1 MQTLRRSQENPSHN
15 SNIMKKILIL
25 NGPNLNLLHKRDK
38 EIYGDSSLESIERD
52 CEKLAKEL
60 GIKIIFEQSN
70 SEGDLV
76 NSIQDAVENCDG
88 IIINAAAYTHT
99 SVAIRDA
106 LEIFKKPK
114 IELHI
119 SNIFKREEFRQHSF
133 LSEVVDAVISGLGVS
148 GYTIALL
155 AINNMV

>member
-1 MQTLRRSQENPSHN
+1 MT
-15 SNIMKKILIL
+15 KKILIL

-38 EIYGDSSLESIERD
+38 EIYGDSSLKKIEND
-52 CEKLAKEL
+52 CVELAKTLGLSVEL
-60 GIKIIFEQSN
+60 KQSN

-76 NSIQDAVENCDG
+76 NYIQDAIDNFDG

-106 LEIFKKPK
+106 LEMFNKPK

-119 SNIFKREEFRQHSF
+119 SNIFKREEFRHTSF
-133 LSEVVDAVISGLGVS
+133 LSDVVTAVISGLGVD
-148 GYTIALL
+148 GYRVALF
-155 AINNMV
+155 AINNLFKQK

>member
-1 MQTLRRSQENPSHN
+1 MS
-15 SNIMKKILIL
+15 KKVLIL

-38 EIYGDSSLESIERD
+38 EIYGDTS
-52 CEKLAKEL
+52 LAKIENECKEL
-60 GIKIIFEQSN
+60 AGQLDLEVELKQSN

-76 NSIQDAVENCDG
+76 NFIQDAIENFDA

-106 LEIFKKPK
+106 LEMFHKPK

-119 SNIFKREEFRQHSF
+119 SNIFQREEFRQNSF
-133 LSEVVDAVISGLGVS
+133 LSDVVTAVISGLGTD
-148 GYTIALL
+148 GYTISLL
-155 AINNMV
+155 AINNLLDQNS

>member
-1 MQTLRRSQENPSHN
+1 
-15 SNIMKKILIL
+15 MKKILIL

-38 EIYGDSSLESIERD
+38 AIYGDVSLEKIEND
-52 CEKLAKEL
+52 CKILAKEL
-60 GIKIIFEQSN
+60 GLKVELQQSN
-70 SEGDLV
+70 SEGELV
-76 NSIQDAVENCDG
+76 NIIQDAVENFDG

-106 LEIFKKPK
+106 LEIFQNPK

-119 SNIFKREEFRQHSF
+119 SNIFKREEFRQNSF
-133 LSEVVDAVISGLGVS
+133 LSDVVDAVISGLGVE

-155 AINNMV
+155 AMNNMIK

>member
-1 MQTLRRSQENPSHN
+1 MK
-15 SNIMKKILIL
+15 KKILIL

-38 EIYGDSSLESIERD
+38 KIYGDVSLEKIEND
-52 CEKLAKEL
+52 CQALAKEL
-60 GIKIIFEQSN
+60 GVELLLKQSN
-70 SEGDLV
+70 NEGELV
-76 NSIQDAVENCDG
+76 DFIQDAVENFDG

-106 LEIFKKPK
+106 LEIFQKPK

-119 SNIFKREEFRQHSF
+119 SNIFKREEFRQNSF
-133 LSEVVDAVISGLGVS
+133 LSDVVDAVISGLGVG

-155 AINNMV
+155 AMNNMI

>member
-1 MQTLRRSQENPSHN
+1 
-15 SNIMKKILIL
+15 MKKILIL

-38 EIYGDSSLESIERD
+38 KIYGDISLSKIASD

-60 GIKIIFEQSN
+60 GIAVEFQQSN
-70 SEGDLV
+70 SEGELV
-76 NSIQDAVENCDG
+76 DIIQNAVEDFDG
-88 IIINAAAYTHT
+88 LIINAAAYTHT

-106 LEIFKKPK
+106 LEIFSKPK

-133 LSEVVDAVISGLGVS
+133 LSEVVDAVISGLGIQ

-155 AINNMV
+155 AVNNMID